1 MYKYPTLEQ
10 IEQATELVT
19 LDHLAS
25 IKIGQTIKLGSV
37 DGRGYFLHSDSRDN
51 LWEIDGE
58 VEGNFDLYT
67 LEDSEEVLACV
78 MYEDENKDNI
88 IFEILI

>member
-25 IKIGQTIKLGSV
+25 IKRGQTIKLGSV
-37 DGRGYFLHSDSRDN
+37 DGREYFLHSDTRDN

-58 VEGNFDLYT
+58 IEGDFDLYT
-67 LEDSEEVLACV
+67 LEDSEEVLASV
-78 MYEDENKDNI
+78 MYEDEKKDNI
-88 IFEILI
+88 IFDILI

>member
-1 MYKYPTLEQ
+1 MTTQEQ

-25 IKIGQTIKLGSV
+25 IKRGQTIKLGSV
-37 DGRGYFLHSDSRDN
+37 DGKDFFLRSDSRDN

-58 VEGNFDLYT
+58 IEEDFDLYT
-67 LEDSEEVLACV
+67 LEDSEEVLASV
-78 MYEDENKDNI
+78 MYEDEKRGSI
-88 IFEILI
+88 IFDILI